1 MLSAAVVRVLA
12 ISGYN
17 NIAPIKWNFIRPP
30 LGGHPGWS
38 IASHARTCLALP
50 GVRFHLSP
58 NARKTLRTVSLVY
71 ESVFTCK
78 RDVQNQVE
86 AKLSCQQQCFVYSTD
101 LWLHVF
107 KNYIFLIEN
116 YLREKNMDAESEFL
130 HKDCA
135 KLSVQDGDHCGVF
148 RIFMLLSGVLW
159 VKIHITLRRLC
170 NTACPGREKLFC
182 VEIKSEVC
190 ICSEMWWQ
198 LRQLVWTSDDRS
210 RMRVPLHRYGM

>member
-58 NARKTLRTVSLVY
+58 NACKTLHTVSLVY

-86 AKLSCQQQCFVYSTD
+86 AKLSCQQRCFVYSTD

-116 YLREKNMDAESEFL
+116 YLREKKHGCRKWISA
-130 HKDCA
+130 
-135 KLSVQDGDHCGVF
+135 Q
-148 RIFMLLSGVLW
+148 
-159 VKIHITLRRLC
+159 RLC
-170 NTACPGREKLFC
+170 KIVSARWRSLR
-182 VEIKSEVC
+182 C
-190 ICSEMWWQ
+190 I
-198 LRQLVWTSDDRS
+198 
-210 RMRVPLHRYGM
+210 PNLHASFWSAVS